1 MKLAEGVRSACLRAA
16 LDAYEDAGLRGLCAE
31 GRWEC
36 ALDAIRSLAPT
47 PLLGLD
53 ETEWEGGPRA
63 EDTSR
68 DLRADEPRLRDP
80 TKVTPCLAWPVIV
93 GPSFAAA
100 GRMGRRHGPPR

>member
-1 MKLAEGVRSACLRAA
+1 LATSAGGDRGSERRTRHLAEGVRSACLRAA

-36 ALDAIRSLAPT
+36 ALDAIRSLALT

-63 EDTSR
+63 ED
-68 DLRADEPRLRDP
+68 A
-80 TKVTPCLAWPVIV
+80 
-93 GPSFAAA
+93 
-100 GRMGRRHGPPR
+100 